1 MMSMGTSEDLFA
13 VARKLSN
20 RCNRLEDGGFS
31 ESLDKLEEAA
41 NQVGKSW
48 SGSWFGYH
56 SCVYYE
62 SFAEPP
68 PGARFSQEWGFRDE
82 TTVGNW
88 KEYRFGD
95 VIDTI
100 KKFAG
105 NPDITPQEKES
116 KEVEEYFGEAQS
128 AVVSRLYSV
137 LKTKSEDKYISQ
149 LLDKAEKGRILYET
163 DVINFLRPSGSI
175 ISGDMPAI
183 EKGLQT
189 PPHFSI
195 LARVNAIRQPFIAC
209 CNLSKIVRM
218 AASHL
223 ENEEKESVRDQRIG
237 TKVFIGHGHSAVWK
251 ELKDFVQDRLHLPWD
266 EFNRVP
272 VAGVMNIA
280 RLSQMLD
287 EAAIAFLILT
297 AEDEQADG
305 TLHARLNVIHE
316 AGLFQ
321 GRLGFERAIVL
332 LEDECEEFSNIE
344 GLGQIRF
351 PKGNISAKFEEIRRV
366 LEREGLIEN

>member
-1 MMSMGTSEDLFA
+1 MSTSEDLFA
-13 VARKLSN
+13 VAKKLSD
-20 RCNRLEDGGFS
+20 RCNRLEDDDFS
-31 ESLDKLEEAA
+31 KSLGKLEEAA
-41 NQVGKSW
+41 NQVSNSW
-48 SGSWFGYH
+48 GGSWLGYH
-56 SCVYYE
+56 SRVYYE
-62 SFAEPP
+62 RFAEPP
-68 PGARFSQEWGFRDE
+68 TGARFSQEWGFRDE

-100 KKFAG
+100 KEFAG

-116 KEVEEYFGEAQS
+116 KEVEEYFEEAQS
-128 AVVSRLYSV
+128 VVVSQLYSV
-137 LKTKSEDKYISQ
+137 LKTKSEDKYISD
-149 LLDKAEKGRILYET
+149 LVDKAGKEKIFHANDFIKYYM
-163 DVINFLRPSGSI
+163 PSGSI

-183 EKGLQT
+183 EKGPQT

-195 LARVNAIRQPFIAC
+195 LARVNAIRQPFITC
-209 CNLSKIVRM
+209 CNLSKIVRR

-223 ENEEKESVRDQRIG
+223 ENEEKKSVRDQRIG

-251 ELKDFVQDRLHLPWD
+251 ELKDFVQDRLQLPWE
-266 EFNRVP
+266 EFNKVP
-272 VAGVMNIA
+272 TAGVTNIV

-287 EAAIAFLILT
+287 EAAIAFIVMT

-305 TLHARLNVIHE
+305 KLHARLNVIHE

-351 PKGNISAKFEEIRRV
+351 PKGNISAVFEDIRRV
-366 LEREGLIEN
+366 IEREGLIEN